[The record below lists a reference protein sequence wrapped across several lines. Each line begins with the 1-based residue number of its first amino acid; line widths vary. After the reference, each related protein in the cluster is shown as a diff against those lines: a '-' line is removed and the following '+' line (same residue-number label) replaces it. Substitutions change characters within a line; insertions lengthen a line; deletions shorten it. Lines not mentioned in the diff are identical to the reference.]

1 MTGRIEAIYDY
12 PNAKGEPRIRKVRRE
27 GKQFRMQSAL
37 WSEAT
42 NRYMWVPGIRD
53 CRYEWS
59 YRALYRLPEVVAA
72 LKAKEPVYLC
82 EGEKDAD
89 ALCSLGVVATSH
101 WQGSDEFLFGQARWF
116 AKYGSRSPVYVV
128 CDNDLAG
135 AWSGWL
141 RYRTLVEAEV
151 TPSRLR
157 VIAPPVRYRGRRV
170 KDAHD
175 ALEAGLSLGDFR
187 TVSLARLEAAA
198 QTYAASRH
206 QRYAFPALTAGKAS

>member
-1 MTGRIEAIYDY
+1 MSGRIEAIYDY

-27 GKQFRMQSAL
+27 GKQFRMQSAH
-37 WSEAT
+37 WSEPAQ
-42 NRYMWVPGIRD
+42 RYFWVSGIRD
-53 CRYEWS
+53 YRAEWS

-72 LKAKEPVYLC
+72 LKTDEPVYAT

-101 WQGSDEFLFGQARWF
+101 WQGADEFCFDQARWF
-116 AKYGSRSPVYVV
+116 SRYGSRSPVFVM

-141 RYRTLVEAEV
+141 RYTTLIAAEV
-151 TPSRLR
+151 SRSRLG
-157 VIAPPVRYRGRRV
+157 VVAPPRRL

-175 ALEAGLSLGDFR
+175 ALDAGLSLGDFR
-187 TVSLARLEAAA
+187 RVRLARLEKAAK
-198 QTYAASRH
+198 TYAASRR